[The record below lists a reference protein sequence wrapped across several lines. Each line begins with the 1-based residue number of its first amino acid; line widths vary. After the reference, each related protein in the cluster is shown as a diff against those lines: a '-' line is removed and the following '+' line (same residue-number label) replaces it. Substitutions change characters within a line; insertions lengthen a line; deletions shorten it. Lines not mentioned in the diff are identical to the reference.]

1 VLEANLFDLDQ
12 KYADVV
18 SLAETL
24 DYLAT
29 FPAERTAAAVQP

>member
-1 VLEANLFDLDQ
+1 
-12 KYADVV
+12 V

-29 FPAERTAAAVQP
+29 LPAERTAAAAQS